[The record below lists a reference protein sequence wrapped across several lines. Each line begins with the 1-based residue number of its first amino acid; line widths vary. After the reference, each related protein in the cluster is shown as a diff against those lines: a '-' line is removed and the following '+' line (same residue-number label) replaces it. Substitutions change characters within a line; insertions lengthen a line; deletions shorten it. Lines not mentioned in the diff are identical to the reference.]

1 MSHAS
6 LTVVAAMLL
15 VHVANVGHAQQVP
28 MTASAAEAEGAAFP
42 RDPAPT
48 VLPAAYHPGSF
59 GGPAERRC
67 VHPGD
72 SLPDMSVRSGE
83 MILRGGWGL
92 FAERGHKM
100 LWMPLHDPG
109 RKPVRFTLRGV
120 RLGHPSDTLRQT
132 IDVPLGPA
140 RQVSNP
146 NSFGFPS
153 TVRFSEPGQWLVV
166 AADDHD
172 WGCFILDVDDPATLE
187 ASR

>member
-1 MSHAS
+1 MRHAS
-6 LTVVAAMLL
+6 IPVVAAMLL
-15 VHVANVGHAQQVP
+15 VHTPRVGHAQQIPV
-28 MTASAAEAEGAAFP
+28 TVAAAEAEGATLP
-42 RDPAPT
+42 RDPAPI
-48 VLPAAYHPGSF
+48 VLPAAYHAGSF
-59 GGPAERRC
+59 GGPRERRC

-72 SLPDMSVRSGE
+72 SLPDLSVRSGE
-83 MILRGGWGL
+83 MVVRGEWGL
-92 FAERGHKM
+92 FAGRAKKM

-109 RKPVRFTLRGV
+109 RKPVSLSLRGV

-132 IDVPLGPA
+132 IDAPLGPA

-172 WGCFILDVDDPATLE
+172 WGCFILDVDDPATLK